1 MTHDL
6 HALTAQ
12 YVAAFDAADPD
23 AAGALMAEEFSL
35 TDPGV
40 TNLTPKARVLD
51 FIRGIFE
58 NAGGDLSFEAH
69 NILADG
75 SMSVIEFTLRLG
87 DQSFDGVDLI
97 DWKDGKMVAMR
108 AHLTPRG

>member
-12 YVAAFDAADPD
+12 YVKAFDAADLD

-40 TNLTPKARVLD
+40 TGLTPRAKVLD

-58 NAGGDLSFEAH
+58 SAEGQVSFEAR
-69 NILADG
+69 NILAEG

-87 DQSFDGVDLI
+87 DQTFDGVDLI
-97 DWKDGKMVAMR
+97 DWKDGRMVAMR
-108 AHLTPRG
+108 AHLTPRD